1 MFAAHPLSRFAVD
14 ATKISY
20 ITPAVRFGIGV
31 DKLAIEA
38 ELGGR
43 RRFQRAVS
51 VTRVKQKPP
60 RGEA

>member
-38 ELGGR
+38 GLGGH
-43 RRFQRAVS
+43 RAIS
-51 VTRVKQKPP
+51 ESREGYTRETKAAT
-60 RGEA
+60 R